1 MSAPSPLRA
10 ALGLSAAVHVA
21 VALAL
26 PAVLARWRAPAHFP
40 APPMPIEVAL
50 VVQAPRP
57 GAERAPVGEASL
69 AAAPGAVKRA
79 KPQATT
85 GATRPPAE
93 ARPPGDEAVTPPV
106 PAAPPP
112 QPEATRVAEAPPVPA
127 PLPAEGEP
135 APGPPAAGSG
145 ERPGLEDPS
154 VASRVTPVSLGG
166 QAGAGTD
173 LDAAGGGARSGR
185 GFDADGLFVRP
196 LGGYQVRPRYP
207 ESARRERI
215 EGTTLLRARVNEH
228 GRVEVVEVE
237 RSAGHAELDRS
248 AVDAVRRWRFE
259 PARRGEDAVAVWVL
273 IPVKFELR

>member
-1 MSAPSPLRA
+1 MSAPSPLQA

-26 PAVLARWRAPAHFP
+26 PAVLARWPAPAGLP
-40 APPMPIEVAL
+40 AQPTPIEVAI
-50 VVQAPRP
+50 VVQAPA
-57 GAERAPVGEASL
+57 GRALVGEAAP
-69 AAAPGAVKRA
+69 AARRGGARRA
-79 KPQATT
+79 KPQATS
-85 GATRPPAE
+85 GATRPSAD
-93 ARPPGDEAVTPPV
+93 ALPPRDETVTPPV
-106 PAAPPP
+106 ADAPPP

-127 PLPAEGEP
+127 PLPTEGEP
-135 APGPPAAGSG
+135 AAGPLAAGSG
-145 ERPGLEDPS
+145 ERPRLEDPS

-215 EGTTLLRARVNEH
+215 EGTTLLRARVTER
-228 GRVEVVEVE
+228 GRVEMVEVE